1 MHGLV
6 NRAIEEFA
14 RVTYGEPVWAAA
26 AGVAGVDPRGFELMG
41 AYEDRVTASLLA
53 GLSVR
58 LGRSTEEFAEDLGT
72 WAAQRPSVRRLLRFG
87 GSDFAAFMM
96 TLVELRGR
104 GQLVAPGLELPA
116 LSVRV
121 TGQGWR
127 VDSDCHVLWL
137 HAVAGMLHA
146 MADDYGVLAVIEVRG
161 SGILVDVPV
170 VDFNEGRPFSISD
183 PAVGAA

>member
-14 RVTYGEPVWAAA
+14 RLTYGEAVWAAA
-26 AGVAGVDPRGFELMG
+26 ATATGVDPRGFEMMG
-41 AYEDRVTASLLA
+41 AYDDPLTTRLLA
-53 GLSVR
+53 DLGPR
-58 LGRSTEEFAEDLGT
+58 LGRSPEELAEDVGT
-72 WAAQRPSVRRLLRFG
+72 WVARLPSVRRLLRFA

-96 TLVELRGR
+96 TLEELRGR
-104 GQLVAPGLELPA
+104 GRMVAPGLDLPA

-121 TGQGWR
+121 TRHGWQ
-127 VDSDCHVLWL
+127 VASDCDALWL

-146 MADDYGVLAVIEVRG
+146 MADDYGVLAVVEVTG
-161 SGILVDVPV
+161 GGILVDVPL
-170 VDFNEGRPFSISD
+170 VDFNAGRPFSISD